1 MRGAPSPSSRAD
13 RLYPTDGANV
23 RDPRSPSRRD
33 RDRILYSAAFR
44 RLGGITQVAA
54 PTERYPLHNRLTH
67 TLEVAQ
73 IGRSLAENLTRTP
86 ALRKRASLAGGIDPD
101 VVEAAALAHDLGH
114 PPFGHVAEKELDELV
129 KRRSYDGF
137 EGNAQSFRIVTRLAV
152 RDPRVEGLNLTRAT
166 LCALL
171 KYPWTRAPSGRK
183 AKKWGA
189 YTAEE
194 SILAWAR
201 AACPL
206 PGDAQSVEA
215 ALMDWADDVAYA
227 VHDLGDFF
235 RAGLIPFDRLVTDT
249 AERERFLASQLER
262 HALAGSRFDVDDLQR
277 AFNRLVD
284 YAAIS
289 APYRGSR
296 LDQAG
301 IYGFTS
307 KLIDRYVN
315 AVSLRDATPSRSPLA
330 IEEEAEMEVT
340 MLKGLTWHY
349 VIENRALTTQRF
361 GQRGLIRSLF
371 ETFCQAAASRDDW
384 HVFPAAYQ
392 ETLRQG
398 NDDATVLRTVADL
411 MSSMSEQQVVEVHHR
426 LTGHSL
432 GSAMDPILP

>member
-1 MRGAPSPSSRAD
+1 M
-13 RLYPTDGANV
+13 
-23 RDPRSPSRRD
+23 
-33 RDRILYSAAFR
+33 
-44 RLGGITQVAA
+44 
-54 PTERYPLHNRLTH
+54 
-67 TLEVAQ
+67 
-73 IGRSLAENLTRTP
+73 
-86 ALRKRASLAGGIDPD
+86 
-101 VVEAAALAHDLGH
+101 
-114 PPFGHVAEKELDELV
+114 
-129 KRRSYDGF
+129 
-137 EGNAQSFRIVTRLAV
+137 
-152 RDPRVEGLNLTRAT
+152 NLTRAT

-171 KYPWTRAPSGRK
+171 KYPWTREPSGHK
-183 AKKWGA
+183 ANKWGA
-189 YTAEE
+189 YTAEQGIME
-194 SILAWAR
+194 WAR
-201 AACPL
+201 EACSL
-206 PGDAQSVEA
+206 ERDAQSVEA

-235 RAGLIPFDRLVTDT
+235 RAGLIPFDRLVTDM
-249 AERERFLASQLER
+249 AERERFLTSQLER
-262 HALAGSRFDVDDLQR
+262 HVRAEADRFDVDDLQR

-307 KLIDRYVN
+307 KLIDRYIS
-315 AVSLRDATPSRSPLA
+315 AVSLRETASSRSPLA
-330 IEEEAEMEVT
+330 IEQEAEMEVT

-361 GQRGLIRSLF
+361 GQRALITSLF

-384 HVFPAAYQ
+384 HVFPAAYR
-392 ETLRQG
+392 EALFQG

-411 MSSMSEQQVVEVHHR
+411 ISSMSEQQVVEVHQR